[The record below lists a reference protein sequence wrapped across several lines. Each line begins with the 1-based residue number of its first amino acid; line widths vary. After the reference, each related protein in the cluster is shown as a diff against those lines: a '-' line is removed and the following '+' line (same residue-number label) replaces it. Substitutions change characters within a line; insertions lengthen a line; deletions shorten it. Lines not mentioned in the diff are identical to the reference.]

1 MNRHLNWEYQPM
13 YTTPSWWPLL
23 SSQRVRMAGTG
34 KSVNSVSGRRSHQVA
49 SAERAQELT
58 EWTETF
64 QPAAMLDAHFG
75 HFRLKHYLCR
85 LHCASCTVL
94 VPRC

>member
-1 MNRHLNWEYQPM
+1 M

-49 SAERAQELT
+49 SAERALQWAQELA
-58 EWTETF
+58 ESG
-64 QPAAMLDAHFG
+64 QRLSSQLQCLMPILDISA
-75 HFRLKHYLCR
+75 LSIIY
-85 LHCASCTVL
+85 AVCTVL
-94 VPRC
+94 VALG